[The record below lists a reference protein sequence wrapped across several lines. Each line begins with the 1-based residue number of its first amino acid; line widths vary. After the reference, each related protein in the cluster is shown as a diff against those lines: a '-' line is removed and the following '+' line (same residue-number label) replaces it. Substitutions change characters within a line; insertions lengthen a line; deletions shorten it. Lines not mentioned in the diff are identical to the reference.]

1 MAHETVVANKE
12 PVVVGSLEMD
22 SEPAVDPQTQPG
34 IQNIEAVTMVWSTS
48 ALIAAYT
55 MIWLIYFVEGLVA
68 GTQTALSPYVTSAF
82 AEHSLTPTI
91 SIVSYVIGGV
101 TNFTIAK
108 ILDVFGRPQGLL
120 CCIIVA
126 TLGLIMMASC
136 THVEAYAAALVF
148 YTVGN
153 TGLQYTLSVFVAD
166 TSSLRNRG
174 LMAAFSTSQNM
185 ITCWIAG
192 PIANAFLKGP
202 GWAWAFGM
210 FAILVPTFS
219 LPLYGLFW
227 FQFRKAEKQ
236 NLVPRAESKRT
247 VWQSVLHYCR
257 EFDAIGLVLLSAGV
271 SLFLLPFSLYLL
283 QPKGWAS
290 PLIIGLVVGGFV
302 LIVAFVL
309 WEAFGAPVTFIPY
322 SLLRDRT
329 VLGACI
335 LSFTLFFSW
344 SCWSSYFSSFLQVV
358 KGLSVAEASY
368 VIQTY
373 TVGSVLCSLG
383 VGAWIHYTGR
393 FKPVSLYVGV
403 PLSILGTGLM
413 AYFRRADSGI
423 GYVVLCQ
430 ILLSISAGIV
440 IICDEIAAL
449 SSVAHQHIAVILA
462 TLGLFGSVG
471 GAVGSTVTS
480 AIWQNVF
487 PKALALYLPA
497 EELPNLLLI
506 YADISTQLSYAMGSP
521 ARVAVQRA
529 YSDAQKDMVIAAT
542 AVWVLGLAAV
552 FAWRDINVS
561 TSKQLRG
568 HVV

>member
-1 MAHETVVANKE
+1 MAQENVVTGKE
-12 PVVVGSLEMD
+12 SVVVDSLEMD
-22 SEPAVDPQTQPG
+22 PETSVDPQAQPG

-48 ALIAAYT
+48 ALVAAYT
-55 MIWLIYFVEGLVA
+55 IIWLIYFVEGLVA
-68 GTQTALSPYVTSAF
+68 GTQTALSPYVTSTF

-120 CCIIVA
+120 CCIVIA
-126 TLGLIMMASC
+126 TLGLVMMASC

-210 FAILVPTFS
+210 FAILVPAFS

-236 NLVPRAESKRT
+236 NLVPRVESQRT
-247 VWQSVLHYCR
+247 VWQSILHYCR

-283 QPKGWAS
+283 QPKGWAC
-290 PLIIGLVVGGFV
+290 PLIIGLMVGGFL

-309 WEAFGAPVTFIPY
+309 WETFWAPVTFIPY
-322 SLLRDRT
+322 SLLKDRT
-329 VLGACI
+329 ILGACI

-358 KGLSVAEASY
+358 KGLTVAQASY

-373 TVGSVLCSLG
+373 TVGSVLCSLA

-393 FKPVSLYVGV
+393 FKPVCLYVGL
-403 PLSILGTGLM
+403 PLGILGTGLM

-423 GYVVLCQ
+423 GYFVLCQ
-430 ILLSISAGIV
+430 ILLSISAGII

-487 PKALALYLPA
+487 PKALAVYLPA
-497 EELPNLLLI
+497 EELPNMLLI
-506 YADISTQLSYAMGSP
+506 YADINTQLSYAIGSP
-521 ARVAVQRA
+521 ARIAIQRA

-542 AVWVLGLAAV
+542 AVWMLGLAAV
-552 FAWRDINVS
+552 FSWRDINVS

>member
-1 MAHETVVANKE
+1 MF
-12 PVVVGSLEMD
+12 
-22 SEPAVDPQTQPG
+22 
-34 IQNIEAVTMVWSTS
+34 S
-48 ALIAAYT
+48 ADLRGFC
-55 MIWLIYFVEGLVA
+55 L
-68 GTQTALSPYVTSAF
+68 ALS
-82 AEHSLTPTI
+82 L
-91 SIVSYVIGGV
+91 
-101 TNFTIAK
+101 
-108 ILDVFGRPQGLL
+108 RPS
-120 CCIIVA
+120 VW
-126 TLGLIMMASC
+126 C

-148 YTVGN
+148 CTVGN
-153 TGLQYTLSVFVAD
+153 TGLQYSLSVFVAD

-192 PIANAFLKGP
+192 PIANSFLKGP

-210 FAILVPTFS
+210 FAILVPVFS

-227 FQFRKAEKQ
+227 FQFRKAGKR
-236 NLVPRAESKRT
+236 NLVPRVKSQRT

-257 EFDAIGLVLLSAGV
+257 EFDAVGLVLLSAGV

-283 QPKGWAS
+283 PPKGWAS
-290 PLIIGLVVGGFV
+290 PLIIGLVVGGFL

-309 WEAFGAPVTFIPY
+309 WEAFWAPVTFIPY
-322 SLLRDRT
+322 SLLKDRT

-335 LSFTLFFSW
+335 LSFTLFFSY

-358 KGLSVAEASY
+358 QGLSVAEASY
-368 VIQTY
+368 VMQTY
-373 TVGSVLCSLG
+373 TVGSVLRSLA

-393 FKPVSLYVGV
+393 FKPVCLYVGL
-403 PLSILGTGLM
+403 PLSILGTRLM
-413 AYFRRADSGI
+413 AYFRRPDSGI
-423 GYVVLCQ
+423 GYLVLCQ
-430 ILLSISAGIV
+430 ILLSISAGII
-440 IICDEIAAL
+440 IICDEIATL

-487 PKALALYLPA
+487 PKGLAVYLPA

-506 YADISTQLSYAMGSP
+506 YADINTQLSYKMGSP
-521 ARVAVQRA
+521 TRIAIQRA

-552 FAWRDINVS
+552 FAWRDINVF

-568 HVV
+568 YVA

>member
-430 ILLSISAGIV
+430 ILRSISAGIV

>member
-48 ALIAAYT
+48 ALIADYT

>member
-1 MAHETVVANKE
+1 MTRDYITSGKE
-12 PVVVGSLEMD
+12 PIVNGPVEMD
-22 SEPAVDPQTQPG
+22 SEPAVDPQAQPG

-48 ALIAAYT
+48 ALVAAYI
-55 MIWLIYFVEGLVA
+55 MIWLIYFVEGLVM
-68 GTQTALSPYVTSAF
+68 GTQTALTPYVTSAF

-91 SIVSYVIGGV
+91 SIVSYVIGGAA
-101 TNFTIAK
+101 NFTVAK

-120 CCIIVA
+120 LCIIIA
-126 TLGLIMMASC
+126 SLGLVMMASC

-185 ITCWIAG
+185 ITCWLGG

-210 FAILVPTFS
+210 FSILVPVFS
-219 LPLYGLFW
+219 LPLFGLFW
-227 FQFRKAEKQ
+227 FQFRKAMKQ
-236 NLVPRAESKRT
+236 NLVPRVENHRT
-247 VWQSVLHYCR
+247 VWQSILHYCR
-257 EFDAIGLVLLSAGV
+257 EFDAVGLVLLSAGV

-290 PLIIGLVVGGFV
+290 PLIISLVVGGFC

-309 WEAFGAPVTFIPY
+309 WEAFWAPVTFIPY
-322 SLLRDRT
+322 PLLKDRT

-335 LSFTLFFSW
+335 LSATLFFSY

-358 KGLSVAEASY
+358 KGLSVTEASY
-368 VIQTY
+368 VMQTY
-373 TVGSVLCSLG
+373 TVGSVLCSLA

-393 FKPVSLYVGV
+393 FKPVCLYFAL

-413 AYFRRADSGI
+413 MYFRRADSAI
-423 GYVVLCQ
+423 GYIVMCQ
-430 ILLSISAGIV
+430 ILLSISAGIM

-471 GAVGSTVTS
+471 GAIGSTVTS

-487 PKALALYLPA
+487 PKRLAVYLPA
-497 EELPNLLLI
+497 EELPNLLMV
-506 YADISTQLSYAMGSP
+506 YADINTQLSYEMGSP
-521 ARVAVQRA
+521 ARVAIQHA

-542 AVWVLGLAAV
+542 AVWALGLAAV
-552 FAWRDINVS
+552 FSWRDINIS
-561 TSKQLRG
+561 TIKQLRG

>member
-1 MAHETVVANKE
+1 
-12 PVVVGSLEMD
+12 
-22 SEPAVDPQTQPG
+22 
-34 IQNIEAVTMVWSTS
+34 
-48 ALIAAYT
+48 
-55 MIWLIYFVEGLVA
+55 
-68 GTQTALSPYVTSAF
+68 
-82 AEHSLTPTI
+82 
-91 SIVSYVIGGV
+91 V

>member
-1 MAHETVVANKE
+1 MTHEITVPDKE
-12 PVVVGSLEMD
+12 PIVVGSLEID
-22 SEPAVDPQTQPG
+22 SEPAVDPQAQPG

-126 TLGLIMMASC
+126 TLGLIMIASC

-210 FAILVPTFS
+210 FAILVPAFS

-236 NLVPRAESKRT
+236 NLVPRVESKRT
-247 VWQSVLHYCR
+247 VLQSVLHYCR

-302 LIVAFVL
+302 LIVVFVL
-309 WEAFGAPVTFIPY
+309 WEAFWAPVTFIPY
-322 SLLRDRT
+322 SLLKDRT

-335 LSFTLFFSW
+335 LPFTLFFSW

-393 FKPVSLYVGV
+393 FKPVSLYVGI

-413 AYFRRADSGI
+413 AYFRRADSGT
-423 GYVVLCQ
+423 GYLVMCQ
-430 ILLSISAGIV
+430 IMLSISAGII

-487 PKALALYLPA
+487 PKALAVYLPA

-506 YADISTQLSYAMGSP
+506 YADINTQLSYAIDSP
-521 ARVAVQRA
+521 ARIAIQRA
-529 YSDAQKDMVIAAT
+529 YSDAQEDMVIAAT

-552 FAWRDINVS
+552 FAWRNINVS

>member
-271 SLFLLPFSLYLL
+271 SLFLLPFSLYL
-283 QPKGWAS
+283 GWAS